1 MRIIEIAD
9 QPYKT
14 FSKGE
19 NMGSFK
25 AKFIAKGS
33 LIQVNITPYTRDK
46 KIVDVGFFDAT
57 DDMNPTIDM
66 TGKGDAFRIFATVG
80 AIVKDYVAKNDPDV
94 LTFSGKTRDPSR
106 IRLYDLIA
114 KNIGKYLPGYKLG
127 DSGIDLGDKRYT
139 FVRAG
144 KDLSESL
151 LTEGKNY
158 PCIVVDVQ
166 PEYSGMN
173 DGDESAV
180 FPEIIN
186 FVNNQTGPVLMFVN
200 AEDQGLTGDTVSSI
214 KQYWEDTVRGEDY
227 DYDDEDADTTAPIN
241 WNRFTIVDK
250 GYGYF
255 RAWMDVGMQ
264 PSAIIRTIRLMYQQ
278 KVNDSRELFGG
289 EGSADYDEGMKQLL
303 GDQWDLW
310 PADDPLIVEWT
321 SVAQLKRFNGAY
333 IVGGG
338 REECLREVEL
348 LMNAFNIKYR
358 RIDSLVY

>member
-1 MRIIEIAD
+1 MRIVEIAD

-19 NMGSFK
+19 NMGVFK

-57 DDMNPTIDM
+57 DDKNPTIDM

-127 DSGIDLGDKRYT
+127 DSGVDLGDKRYT

-144 KDLSESL
+144 KDPSGSL

-158 PCIVVDVQ
+158 PVIVVDVQ

-200 AEDQGLTGDTVSSI
+200 AEDQGLSGDTVASI

-227 DYDDEDADTTAPIN
+227 DYDDEDAEPTDSIN
-241 WNRFTIVDK
+241 WDRFTIVDK

-255 RAWMDVGMQ
+255 RAWMDAGISPAV
-264 PSAIIRTIRLMYQQ
+264 IIRVIRAMYQL
-278 KVNDSRELFGG
+278 KISDSREFEDSAVDL
-289 EGSADYDEGMKQLL
+289 EQLVGSE
-303 GDQWDLW
+303 WDAW
-310 PADDPLIVEWT
+310 MWQDPITVNWT